1 MTILEV
7 QLAVVQKLRQLY
19 PSTRALYEI
28 NTRRYPKDSI
38 SNDSQK
44 NEWRD

>member
-19 PSTRALYEI
+19 PNTRASYEI
-28 NTRRYPKDSI
+28 NTRRYPKNSI
-38 SNDSQK
+38 SNDTHQ
-44 NEWRD
+44 NEW

>member
-1 MTILEV
+1 MELLEV

-19 PSTRALYEI
+19 PSTRAFYEI

-38 SNDSQK
+38 GNDSQK
-44 NEWRD
+44 NEWRN